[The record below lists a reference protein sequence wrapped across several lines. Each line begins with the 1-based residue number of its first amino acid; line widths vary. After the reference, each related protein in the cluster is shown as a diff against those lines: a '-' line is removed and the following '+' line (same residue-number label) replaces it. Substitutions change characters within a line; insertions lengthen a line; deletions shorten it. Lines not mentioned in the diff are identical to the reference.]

1 MESNKPKIL
10 IFTDWYLPG
19 YKAGGPIKSCANL
32 VAQLHNDFQF
42 FIVCSD
48 RDYLETQP
56 YAEITRGQWN
66 SVGKAQVM
74 YLAPDQE
81 KFSHIRHIIRSITP
95 DKIYI
100 NGIFSRVYS
109 IYSLIAAKRMKIP
122 LNVAPRGMLAP
133 GAMAL
138 KAGKKRMFL
147 SLIKLMG
154 GYRNILFHATD
165 KAEAV
170 HIRKK
175 IGRDA
180 TIDVV
185 PNIPGLPTA
194 AEKTSSPTPSK
205 RKNILNSIT
214 VARIAPEKN
223 IDFALKCLMDIPPHI
238 TVNHRFIGPVY
249 DEKYLAT
256 CRRLAASLPQ
266 HVAVEFMDSTPPAGI
281 AKELETADLFFLPTL
296 GENYGH
302 AIIEALLANVPV
314 LISNRTPWRELAEKN
329 IGFDVDLKHKRIFV
343 DYLTKIGEM
352 NREEYDAQYGQTGQ
366 RARLLVDI
374 PHITELYKSM
384 LA

>member
-42 FIVCSD
+42 FIICSD

-56 YAEITRGQWN
+56 YTEITRGQWN

-74 YLAPDQE
+74 YLAPEQE
-81 KFSHIRHIIRSITP
+81 KFSHIRRIIRSITP

-109 IYSLIAAKRMKIP
+109 IYSLFAARRLKSP
-122 LNVAPRGMLAP
+122 LIVAPRGMLAP

-138 KAGKKRMFL
+138 KRGKKRIFL
-147 SLIKLMG
+147 TAIKVIG

-165 KAEAV
+165 EAEAA
-170 HIRKK
+170 HIREN
-175 IGRDA
+175 IGHNTA
-180 TIDVV
+180 IQVI
-185 PNIPGLPTA
+185 PNIPGLSTA
-194 AEKTSSPTPSK
+194 AEKKISPKPSK
-205 RKNILNSIT
+205 RKNVLNSIT

-223 IDFALKCLMDIPPHI
+223 IDFAVKCFMDIPPHV

-256 CRRLAASLPQ
+256 CRRLAAGLPQ
-266 HVAVEFMDSTPPAGI
+266 HVTVEFIASTPPAGI
-281 AKELETADLFFLPTL
+281 AKELEVADLFFLPTL

-302 AIIEALLANVPV
+302 AIIEALMANVPV
-314 LISNRTPWRELAEKN
+314 LISNRTPWRELSDKKLGMDA
-329 IGFDVDLKHKRIFV
+329 DLKDKRIFV
-343 DYLTKIGEM
+343 DYLTEIAETDKV
-352 NREEYDAQYGQTGQ
+352 EYEGKYGQTSQ

-374 PHITELYKSM
+374 PHIAQRYKSM